1 MTLLQIYNLI
11 KDVSLAQ
18 PNINTVVQEFLDL
31 NREDTKYSAIVIQQR
46 DHQQTS
52 DDFITYNFYIGYVDR
67 LLSDKSNNIDIQSTG
82 INILNNIINYI
93 KDTYYPEIA
102 ISAGQYTVFNQRF
115 TAECSG
121 VYTSIA
127 LSIPVSDCV
136 DYGVIKDL
144 KPEIV
149 LQDKSIFIDANGNYT
164 VTPSDKYDGMSSVKI
179 GVDVQPNLQS
189 ISKSYTANGNYTIR
203 PDEGYD
209 GLSNVD
215 VDVDV
220 WSYDS
225 RHQIGSFDIDG
236 LKALG
241 WDDDSIEYYVYNEF
255 HTPDQDSNYI
265 VTDGNKA
272 LYGVV
277 NKDNISNYLTD
288 PNLIYC
294 PYFDTTGVTRMDEMF
309 YHCKSL
315 QSIPLFNTSN
325 ADTMGYMFSGCS
337 KLQTIPKLD
346 TSRVASM
353 SSMFSGCI
361 SLQSIPF
368 LNTSNVNSMN
378 SMFNRCNSLRNIP
391 KLDTSKVTNMSGMF
405 SDCYLLR
412 TIPLLDTS
420 NVTEMVQMFDNCS
433 SLQSLPQLD
442 TSNVTN
448 MHGIFNGCISLQSIP
463 QLDTS
468 KVTDMYQMFDRC
480 SLLQSIPQLN
490 TSNVTSMTW
499 MFHSCYSLQSIP
511 QLDTSKVTEM
521 GQMFE
526 NCYDIVDI
534 PQLDTSKVTNMTSM
548 FENCSKLHTIPR
560 LDMSNVIATDMMF
573 YYCFNLSI
581 INLIG
586 SLNVDLDLSDS
597 TKLYYESIKSILT
610 AASNTTNT
618 GSKTLKFN
626 ISIKDRK
633 DELAT
638 LVSTCATKG
647 WTITGLEFI
656 STGSDTDYRYM
667 TGTVD
672 VNGLKAIGWNTE
684 TINYF
689 NANALHYPWEN
700 DAYKVTDG
708 NKALY
713 GVVKSYNIGDYKDNP
728 DFIFCPYFDTTGMTN
743 MNTMFQECKLLKSI
757 PQLDTSNVTDMG
769 YMLNECRSLQ
779 FIPPLDTSKV
789 KYMNQTFMNCSSLR
803 VIPPLDTSN
812 VINMNNMFSDCS
824 SLQSIPSLDTS
835 NVTTMGGIFSNCSS
849 LQSIPPLNTSKV
861 TNMNSMF
868 SSCSSLQS
876 IPLIDTSNI
885 TSMNYM
891 FNECHSLKS
900 IPLLDTSKVTNM
912 VNMFS
917 NCFSLQSIPQLNTS
931 KVTSMDSMFYFCN
944 SLRTIPQLDTSKV
957 TSMSWMF
964 HASSIQTLPQLDTS
978 KAEDM
983 SYMLYYCPI
992 TRIEGLDMSSL
1003 LNADGILEGCDKLSY
1018 IRLNGSLNVSLN
1030 ISSTSLLDYDSVKS
1044 ILTAASNTTNT
1055 DSKELTFN
1063 STLTDQNGEL
1073 ASLVSACTAKGWTVS
1088 GLTLN

>member
-179 GVDVQPNLQS
+179 GVDVQPDLQS
-189 ISKSYTANGNYTIR
+189 ISKSYTENGKYSIR
-203 PDEGYD
+203 PDTNYD
-209 GLSNVD
+209 GLSSVD

-241 WDDDSIEYYVYNEF
+241 WDDKSIEYYVYNEF
-255 HTPDQDSNYI
+255 HTPDQDSSHI
-265 VTDGNKA
+265 VTEGNKA

-294 PYFDTTGVTRMDEMF
+294 PYFDTTGLERTGQMF
-309 YHCKSL
+309 ENCTSL
-315 QSIPLFNTSN
+315 QSIPLFNTSSVES
-325 ADTMGYMFSGCS
+325 MGYMFSRCS

-346 TSRVASM
+346 TSKVTSM
-353 SSMFSGCI
+353 SAMFAECT
-361 SLQSIPF
+361 SLQSIP
-368 LNTSNVNSMN
+368 LLDTSNVDNMHST
-378 SMFNRCNSLRNIP
+378 FIRCNSLRNIP
-391 KLDTSKVTNMSGMF
+391 QLDTSKVTNMDQTFYGCS
-405 SDCYLLR
+405 SIR

-420 NVTEMVQMFDNCS
+420 NVTS
-433 SLQSLPQLD
+433 
-442 TSNVTN
+442 
-448 MHGIFNGCISLQSIP
+448 MHGIFNGCSSLQSIP
-463 QLDTS
+463 LLNTSKVTDMVGMFERCTLLKSIPSLDTSSVTNMDSMFRNCFSLQHIPQLETSKVTDMHWMFMYCFNLRSIPFLDTS
-468 KVTDMYQMFDRC
+468 KVTNMNNMFDGC
-480 SLLQSIPQLN
+480 IMIHEIPQLN
-490 TSNVTSMTW
+490 TSNVTEMMG
-499 MFHSCYSLQSIP
+499 MFSSC
-511 QLDTSKVTEM
+511 
-521 GQMFE
+521 
-526 NCYDIVDI
+526 
-534 PQLDTSKVTNMTSM
+534 TNLYNILS
-548 FENCSKLHTIPR
+548 
-560 LDMSNVIATDMMF
+560 LDMSNVTRAEYMF
-573 YYCFNLSI
+573 GGCFNL
-581 INLIG
+581 NKVYLVG

-597 TKLYYESIKSILT
+597 TLLYYESIKSILT
-610 AASNTTNT
+610 AASKTTNT
-618 GSKTLKFN
+618 NSKTLKFN
-626 ISIKDRK
+626 ISIKDQS

-638 LVSTCATKG
+638 LVSTCVSKG

-656 STGSDTDYRYM
+656 STGEDTDYRYM

-672 VNGLKAIGWNTE
+672 VDGLKAIGWNTE

-713 GVVKSYNIGDYKDNP
+713 GVVNSDNVNDYKNNP
-728 DFIFCPYFDTTGMTN
+728 NFVYCPYFDTTGVTSMNN
-743 MNTMFQECKLLKSI
+743 MFDDCKSLKSI
-757 PQLDTSNVTDMG
+757 PQLNTSNVIDMG
-769 YMLNECRSLQ
+769 RMFGSCKSIQ

-789 KYMNQTFMNCSSLR
+789 EYMNQMFMGCNNLSS
-803 VIPPLDTSN
+803 IPPLDTSK
-812 VINMNNMFSDCS
+812 VTEMNDMF
-824 SLQSIPSLDTS
+824 
-835 NVTTMGGIFSNCSS
+835 NNCSS
-849 LQSIPPLNTSKV
+849 L
-861 TNMNSMF
+861 
-868 SSCSSLQS
+868 
-876 IPLIDTSNI
+876 
-885 TSMNYM
+885 
-891 FNECHSLKS
+891 KS
-900 IPLLDTSKVTNM
+900 
-912 VNMFS
+912 
-917 NCFSLQSIPQLNTS
+917 
-931 KVTSMDSMFYFCN
+931 
-944 SLRTIPQLDTSKV
+944 IPQLDTSKV
-957 TSMSWMF
+957 TSMNGMF
-964 HASSIQTLPQLDTS
+964 TACSSLRTIPLLNTSKMTNMYYMFGECLSLNYIPQLDTS
-978 KAEDM
+978 SVTNM
-983 SYMLYYCPI
+983 SYMFYNCQSLQTIPLLNTSKVTDMSMMFYNCYSMQTIPQLDTSNVTNMYMMLAYCNSLQTIPELDTSKVTDMQYMFHYDRV
-992 TRIEGLDMSSL
+992 TRIEGLDMSSVTVT
-1003 LNADGILEGCDKLSY
+1003 DEVFGGCEKLTY
-1018 IRLNGSLNVSLN
+1018 LRLNGSLNVSLN

-1044 ILTAASNTTNT
+1044 VLTAASNTTNS

-1063 STLTDQNGEL
+1063 LTLTDQNGEL
-1073 ASLVSACTAKGWTVS
+1073 AGLVSACTAKGWTIS

>member
-93 KDTYYPEIA
+93 KDTYYPNIA

-144 KPEIV
+144 KPEII
-149 LQDKSIFIDANGNYT
+149 LQDKSIFVDANGNYT
-164 VTPSDKYDGMSSVKI
+164 VTPSEKYDGLSSVKI
-179 GVDVQPNLQS
+179 DVSVHPNLQS
-189 ISKSYTANGNYTIR
+189 ISNTYTTNGNYTIS
-203 PDEGYD
+203 PDSGYE

-236 LKALG
+236 LKAIG
-241 WDDDSIEYYVYNEF
+241 WNDDSIEYYVYNEF

-265 VTDGNKA
+265 VTPGNKA

-294 PYFDTTGVTRMDEMF
+294 PYFDTTGVTRMESMF
-309 YHCKSL
+309 ENCKSL

-325 ADTMGYMFSGCS
+325 VDNMGYMFYGCS

-346 TSRVASM
+346 TSKVTTM
-353 SSMFSGCI
+353 SAMFSECT
-361 SLQSIPF
+361 SLQSLPL
-368 LNTSNVNSMN
+368 LNTSNVYNMHSTFDGC
-378 SMFNRCNSLRNIP
+378 SSLRSIP
-391 KLDTSKVTNMSGMF
+391 FFDTSKVTSMDQTFHSC
-405 SDCYLLR
+405 SSLQS
-412 TIPLLDTS
+412 IPLLDTS
-420 NVTEMVQMFDNCS
+420 NVTSMHSIFKNCNSLKSVPLLNTSKVTDMVSMFEGCTLLRS
-433 SLQSLPQLD
+433 IPSLD
-442 TSNVTN
+442 TSSATDMNSMFRN
-448 MHGIFNGCISLQSIP
+448 CFSLQNIPQLVTSNVIDMHWMFMYCFNLRSIP
-463 QLDTS
+463 SLDTS
-468 KVTDMYQMFDRC
+468 KVTDMSNMFTGC
-480 SLLQSIPQLN
+480 IMIHEIPQLN
-490 TSNVTSMTW
+490 TSNVTEMIG
-499 MFHSCYSLQSIP
+499 MFSTC
-511 QLDTSKVTEM
+511 
-521 GQMFE
+521 
-526 NCYDIVDI
+526 
-534 PQLDTSKVTNMTSM
+534 TNLYNILS
-548 FENCSKLHTIPR
+548 
-560 LDMSNVIATDMMF
+560 LDMSNVTRADYMF
-573 YYCFNLSI
+573 GGCFNLNI
-581 INLIG
+581 INLTG

-618 GSKTLKFN
+618 NSKTLKFN
-626 ISIKDRK
+626 ISIKDQS

-638 LVSTCATKG
+638 LVSTCVSKG

-656 STGSDTDYRYM
+656 STGGDTDYRYM

-672 VNGLKAIGWNTE
+672 VDGLKAIGWNTE

-689 NANALHYPWEN
+689 NANALHYPREN

-713 GVVKSYNIGDYKDNP
+713 GVVNSSNVNNYKTDPN
-728 DFIFCPYFDTTGMTN
+728 FIFCPYFDTSSRTDMNN
-743 MNTMFQECKLLKSI
+743 MFSSCSLLKSI

-769 YMLNECRSLQ
+769 YMFNECRSLQ

-789 KYMNQTFMNCSSLR
+789 TNMNQTFYSCNNLSS
-803 VIPPLDTSN
+803 IPPLDTSN
-812 VINMNNMFSDCS
+812 VTSMDNM
-824 SLQSIPSLDTS
+824 
-835 NVTTMGGIFSNCSS
+835 FSNCSS
-849 LQSIPPLNTSKV
+849 LQSIPQLNTSNV
-861 TNMNSMF
+861 MSMSSMF
-868 SSCSSLQS
+868 SSCSSLKSISQLDTSKIENMYYMFGECFALNYIPQLNTSKATNMGYMFFNCCSLQS
-876 IPLIDTSNI
+876 IPQLDTSNVTDMSLMFYNCFSLQSI
-885 TSMNYM
+885 PQLDTSKVTNMNMTFAY
-891 FNECHSLKS
+891 CHSLQS
-900 IPLLDTSKVTNM
+900 IPLLDTSKVTDM
-912 VNMFS
+912 
-917 NCFSLQSIPQLNTS
+917 Q
-931 KVTSMDSMFYFCN
+931 Y
-944 SLRTIPQLDTSKV
+944 
-957 TSMSWMF
+957 MF
-964 HASSIQTLPQLDTS
+964 HYDN
-978 KAEDM
+978 
-983 SYMLYYCPI
+983 I
-992 TRIEGLDMSSL
+992 TRIEGLDMSSVTATDEML
-1003 LNADGILEGCDKLSY
+1003 GGCSKLSY
-1018 IRLNGSLNVSLN
+1018 LRLNGSLNVSLN
-1030 ISSTSLLDYDSVKS
+1030 MLSSSKLDYDSVKS
-1044 ILTAASNTTNT
+1044 VLTAASNTTNT
-1055 DSKELTFN
+1055 NSKELGFN
-1063 STLTDQNGEL
+1063 LTLTDQNGEL
-1073 ASLVSACTAKGWTVS
+1073 AGLVSACTAKGWTVN

>member
-189 ISKSYTANGNYTIR
+189 ISKSYTTNGNYTIR

-241 WDDDSIEYYVYNEF
+241 WDNDSIEYYVYNEF
-255 HTPDQDSNYI
+255 HTPDRDSNYI

-277 NKDNISNYLTD
+277 NKDNIGNYLTD

-294 PYFDTTGVTRMDEMF
+294 PYFDTTGVTRMESMF
-309 YHCKSL
+309 SNCKTL

-325 ADTMGYMFSGCS
+325 VDNMGYMFYGCS

-346 TSRVASM
+346 TSKVTTM
-353 SSMFSGCI
+353 SSMFGECNN
-361 SLQSIPF
+361 LQSLPL
-368 LNTSNVNSMN
+368 LNTSNVGNMHST
-378 SMFNRCNSLRNIP
+378 FYGCTSLRSIP
-391 KLDTSKVTNMSGMF
+391 KLDTSKVTSMDQTFLGCS
-405 SDCYLLR
+405 SLR
-412 TIPLLDTS
+412 SIPFLDTS
-420 NVTEMVQMFDNCS
+420 NVTS
-433 SLQSLPQLD
+433 
-442 TSNVTN
+442 
-448 MHGIFNGCISLQSIP
+448 MHGIFNGCSSLKSVP
-463 QLDTS
+463 LLNTS
-468 KVTDMYQMFDRC
+468 KVTDMESMFERC
-480 SLLQSIPQLN
+480 TLLRSIPSLDTSNATDMGYMFSNCFSLQSVPQLN
-490 TSNVTSMTW
+490 TSNATNMQW
-499 MFHSCYSLQSIP
+499 MFMYCFNLRS
-511 QLDTSKVTEM
+511 
-521 GQMFE
+521 
-526 NCYDIVDI
+526 I
-534 PQLDTSKVTNMTSM
+534 PQLDTSKVTNMDHMFNSCIMIQEIPELDTSNVTDMSGM
-548 FENCSKLHTIPR
+548 FGACTNLRSILR
-560 LDMSNVIATDMMF
+560 LDMSNVTKAEYIFT
-573 YYCFNLSI
+573 YCYNLTRV
-581 INLIG
+581 NLIG

-597 TKLYYESIKSILT
+597 TKLYYTSIKSILT

-618 GSKTLKFN
+618 NSKTLKFN
-626 ISIKDRK
+626 ISIKDQN

-638 LVSTCATKG
+638 LVSTCTSKG

-656 STGSDTDYRYM
+656 STGGDTDYRYM

-672 VNGLKAIGWNTE
+672 VDGLRAIGWDTE

-689 NANALHYPWEN
+689 NANALHYPWDN

-728 DFIFCPYFDTTGMTN
+728 DFIFCPYFDTTEVTN
-743 MNTMFQECKLLKSI
+743 MGAMFWPCPNLVSIPQLDTSKVRSMNSMFMDCTSLQTIPPLDTSNVTEVYQMFMGCNSLQVIPPLDMSKATNMDNMFSNCTSLRSIPLLDTSKVTNMYQTFSSCEVLKSIPLLNTSNVKSMSWTFYGCISLRSI
-757 PQLDTSNVTDMG
+757 PQLDTSNVTDMS
-769 YMLNECRSLQ
+769 YA
-779 FIPPLDTSKV
+779 F
-789 KYMNQTFMNCSSLR
+789 Y
-803 VIPPLDTSN
+803 
-812 VINMNNMFSDCS
+812 
-824 SLQSIPSLDTS
+824 
-835 NVTTMGGIFSNCSS
+835 NCSS
-849 LQSIPPLNTSKV
+849 LQTLPSLNVSNVTNMSWTFSGCSKLQSVPPLNTSKAE
-861 TNMNSMF
+861 NM
-868 SSCSSLQS
+868 
-876 IPLIDTSNI
+876 D
-885 TSMNYM
+885 YM
-891 FNECHSLKS
+891 FAYNYEL
-900 IPLLDTSKVTNM
+900 
-912 VNMFS
+912 
-917 NCFSLQSIPQLNTS
+917 
-931 KVTSMDSMFYFCN
+931 
-944 SLRTIPQLDTSKV
+944 
-957 TSMSWMF
+957 
-964 HASSIQTLPQLDTS
+964 
-978 KAEDM
+978 
-983 SYMLYYCPI
+983 
-992 TRIEGLDMSSL
+992 TRIEGLDMSS
-1003 LNADGILEGCDKLSY
+1003 ATVTDGIFNGCDKLSY
-1018 IRLNGSLNVSLN
+1018 IRLTGSLN
-1030 ISSTSLLDYDSVKS
+1030 ISLDISATSLLDYDSVKS

-1055 DSKELTFN
+1055 DSKELAFN

-1073 ASLVSACTAKGWTVS
+1073 ANLVSVCTAKGWTVN

>member
-189 ISKSYTANGNYTIR
+189 IRNTYTKNGTYNIR
-203 PDEGYD
+203 PDSGYE

-255 HTPDQDSNYI
+255 HTPDQDSSYI
-265 VTDGNKA
+265 VTPGNKA

-277 NKDNISNYLTD
+277 NKDNIGNYLTD

-294 PYFDTTGVTRMDEMF
+294 PYFDTTGVTRMGQMF
-309 YHCKSL
+309 ENCKTL

-325 ADTMGYMFSGCS
+325 VDTMGYMFSGCS

-346 TSRVASM
+346 TSKVTSM
-353 SSMFSGCI
+353 SAMFSSCT
-361 SLQSIPF
+361 SLQSLPL
-368 LNTSNVNSMN
+368 LNTSNV
-378 SMFNRCNSLRNIP
+378 
-391 KLDTSKVTNMSGMF
+391 DNMSSTF
-405 SDCYLLR
+405 SL
-412 TIPLLDTS
+412 
-420 NVTEMVQMFDNCS
+420 CS
-433 SLQSLPQLD
+433 SL
-442 TSNVTN
+442 
-448 MHGIFNGCISLQSIP
+448 
-463 QLDTS
+463 
-468 KVTDMYQMFDRC
+468 R
-480 SLLQSIPQLN
+480 
-490 TSNVTSMTW
+490 
-499 MFHSCYSLQSIP
+499 
-511 QLDTSKVTEM
+511 E
-521 GQMFE
+521 
-526 NCYDIVDI
+526 I
-534 PQLDTSKVTNMTSM
+534 PQLDTSKVTNMDQTFYGCKSLYSIPLLDTSNVTSM
-548 FENCSKLHTIPR
+548 HGIFNGCNSLKSVPLLNTSKVTDMVGMFERCALLKSIPSLDTSNATDMDSMFRECFSLQSVPQLNTSNVTNMQWMFMYCFNLRSIPQLETSKVTNMNNMFSGCIMIQEIPQLNTSNVTEMIGMFGSCINLYNILS
-560 LDMSNVIATDMMF
+560 LDMSNVTSAEYMF
-573 YYCFNLSI
+573 GGCFNL
-581 INLIG
+581 NKVYLVG

-597 TKLYYESIKSILT
+597 TLLYYESIKSILT
-610 AASNTTNT
+610 AASKTTNT
-618 GSKTLKFN
+618 NSKTLKFN
-626 ISIKDRK
+626 ISIKDQS

-638 LVSTCATKG
+638 LVSTCVSKG

-656 STGSDTDYRYM
+656 STGGDTDYRYQ

-672 VNGLKAIGWNTE
+672 VDGLKAIGWDNE
-684 TINYF
+684 SINYF
-689 NANALHYPWEN
+689 NANTPHYSWEN
-700 DAYKVTDG
+700 DGYLVSDG
-708 NKALY
+708 NKAIQIENGTVSNY
-713 GVVKSYNIGDYKDNP
+713 ASDPNFVY
-728 DFIFCPYFDTTGMTN
+728 CPYFDTSSDVNMAYKFDNFKYLRSIPQLNTSNVTSMYQMFSNCPSLQTIPPLDTSKVTDMDQMFYQCYSLQVIPELDTSKVTN
-743 MNTMFQECKLLKSI
+743 MYQMFYYCKSLQGIPPLNTSNITSMRYMFDNCRLLKSI
-757 PQLDTSNVTDMG
+757 PQLDTSNVTDM
-769 YMLNECRSLQ
+769 YCMFEMCESLQ
-779 FIPPLDTSKV
+779 TISP
-789 KYMNQTFMNCSSLR
+789 
-803 VIPPLDTSN
+803 
-812 VINMNNMFSDCS
+812 
-824 SLQSIPSLDTS
+824 
-835 NVTTMGGIFSNCSS
+835 
-849 LQSIPPLNTSKV
+849 
-861 TNMNSMF
+861 
-868 SSCSSLQS
+868 
-876 IPLIDTSNI
+876 
-885 TSMNYM
+885 
-891 FNECHSLKS
+891 
-900 IPLLDTSKVTNM
+900 LDTSKVTNM
-912 VNMFS
+912 VYMFNS
-917 NCFSLQSIPQLNTS
+917 CTSLQSIPQLDTSSVTDMEYMFQSCQSLKSIPQLNTS
-931 KVTSMDSMFYFCN
+931 NVTSMRSMFYYCE
-944 SLRTIPQLDTSKV
+944 SLESIPQLDTSKV
-957 TSMSWMF
+957 TNMGGMF
-964 HASSIQTLPQLDTS
+964 YECNKLQN
-978 KAEDM
+978 
-983 SYMLYYCPI
+983 
-992 TRIEGLDMSSL
+992 IESLDMSSVTETV
-1003 LNADGILEGCDKLSY
+1003 ADGWVDMFYNCYKLSS
-1018 IRLNGSLNVSLN
+1018 IRLVGSLNASLN
-1030 ISSTSLLDYDSVKS
+1030 ISYTTLLDYDSVKS
-1044 ILTAASNTTNT
+1044 ILTAASNTTNS

-1063 STLTDQNGEL
+1063 STQTDQNGEL
-1073 ASLVSACTAKGWTVS
+1073 AGLVSVCTAKGWTVN